1 MPGNGKSPKKIKVT
15 PAELTMLYQV
25 NTFVNGRIMPVSD
38 EELYGEAEYWTY
50 PEDAGDCEDMV
61 LLKKKHLTALGFP
74 PEALRITV
82 VLDENMQGH
91 AVLTVTTTEGDFV
104 LDNRVNEIKLWSE
117 VNYVLLKRQSAQDP
131 KSWKSCRA
139 IWLQRGSRPRRQAA
153 SEPRPDDPIGTNER
167 KSRIMIMLP
176 ARLAMSLF
184 MFAFCSF
191 RPVRVV
197 SLAIA
202 GLHAPGHA
210 SPNRRRPRQ
219 PAGTGR
225 DFGGRCGRRG
235 QGPGNCRRRAQ
246 PSRRRPPLATPCG
259 APTIVN

>member
-1 MPGNGKSPKKIKVT
+1 MNIVNRPALLLSMLCLLLAGTHGHAGESDAGGRLFGSKKHFVAEFGTTLPPIGFVNFCARAPEDCRATGKSPKKIKLT
-15 PAELTMLYQV
+15 PTELTTLYQV

-131 KSWKSCRA
+131 KSWKSLSRDLA
-139 IWLQRGSRPRRQAA
+139 ATRQQAEASGS
-153 SEPRPDDPIGTNER
+153 
-167 KSRIMIMLP
+167 K
-176 ARLAMSLF
+176 
-184 MFAFCSF
+184 
-191 RPVRVV
+191 
-197 SLAIA
+197 
-202 GLHAPGHA
+202 
-210 SPNRRRPRQ
+210 
-219 PAGTGR
+219 
-225 DFGGRCGRRG
+225 
-235 QGPGNCRRRAQ
+235 
-246 PSRRRPPLATPCG
+246 
-259 APTIVN
+259 